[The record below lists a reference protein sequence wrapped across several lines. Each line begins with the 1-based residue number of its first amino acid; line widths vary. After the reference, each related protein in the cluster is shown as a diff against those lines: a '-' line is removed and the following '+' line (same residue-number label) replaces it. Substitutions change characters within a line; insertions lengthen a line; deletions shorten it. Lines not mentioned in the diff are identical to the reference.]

1 MSGEQRSEA
10 PVSGPGA
17 ARRNRWMNLALVA
30 AIVAIVGIALAI
42 DAGRT
47 VDGDRFVGSDT
58 AATER
63 IEADHPDYQP
73 WFESVF
79 APTSGE
85 VESGLFALQAALGGI
100 VLGYVIATLKARRA
114 VERVQAPP
122 DGS

>member
-1 MSGEQRSEA
+1 MSGEIQPGE
-10 PVSGPGA
+10 SGRGRD
-17 ARRNRWMNLALVA
+17 ARRSRWVNLALVA

-42 DAGRT
+42 DSGRS
-47 VDGDRFVGSDT
+47 VDGDRFIGTDT

-63 IEADHPDYQP
+63 IEADHPDYEP

>member
-1 MSGEQRSEA
+1 MPGESRSGEMQAGS
-10 PVSGPGA
+10 
-17 ARRNRWMNLALVA
+17 RRNRWVNLALVA

-42 DAGRT
+42 DSGRT
-47 VDGDRFVGSDT
+47 VEGDRFVGSDT

-79 APTSGE
+79 APSSGE